1 MVKAKASKKTK
12 ELVTQK
18 DTPAERALA
27 QATQVGS
34 VDALL
39 SQAVAAGAD
48 IGTLERLMA
57 LRKDM
62 LAEEAK
68 KAFNKAMAEF
78 QSECPVINKTKSV
91 STKSG
96 DEAYKYA
103 PIESVISQVKTI
115 IQKHGFRY
123 STTMELSEDGT
134 LVKAFCRVVHE
145 LGHEE
150 VSVME
155 VPLGGQTAVMSKSQV
170 VAAAQT
176 FAKRYAFLNAFGIM
190 TGDTDNDAAK
200 VKEPADDE
208 KVIDLLN
215 KSKTMEEYKIVQTD
229 IVGMKYKISD
239 MDAVRDAAAA
249 ALNRVNGKQKVV
261 DAQVVDGGFTEEQKK
276 AILADEKREYEQQQS
291 LLK

>member
-1 MVKAKASKKTK
+1 MAKAKEPKTTAIVK
-12 ELVTQK
+12 VK
-18 DTPAERALA
+18 DTPAQKALA
-27 QATQVGS
+27 KAPQVSS

-39 SQAVAAGAD
+39 SQAVGAGAD

-78 QSECPVINKTKSV
+78 QAECPVIEKTKSV

-103 PIESVISQVKTI
+103 PIESVISQVKVL

-150 VSVME
+150 ISVME
-155 VPLGGQTAVMSKSQV
+155 VPLGAQTAVMSKSQV

-200 VKEPADDE
+200 VKEPADDD
-208 KVIDLLN
+208 KVIDLL
-215 KSKTMEEYKIVQTD
+215 KKCKTMEEYKVVQTD

-239 MDAVRDAAAA
+239 MDAVRQVATEVLKKFSPKKPESKEPTEAE
-249 ALNRVNGKQKVV
+249 KQAIR
-261 DAQVVDGGFTEEQKK
+261 DQEKK
-276 AILADEKREYEQQQS
+276 EYEASQAKM
-291 LLK
+291 L

>member
-1 MVKAKASKKTK
+1 MANKAKVKKTK
-12 ELVTQK
+12 AIVTVRK
-18 DTPAERALA
+18 ETPAERALA
-27 QATQVGS
+27 KAPQVGS

-78 QSECPVINKTKSV
+78 QSECPVINKTKTV
-91 STKSG
+91 KTKGG
-96 DEAYKYA
+96 DDAYKYA
-103 PIESVISQVKTI
+103 PIDSIVDQVKKL

-123 STTMELSEDGT
+123 STTMELNGD

-155 VPLGGQTAVMSKSQV
+155 VPLGAQTAVMSKSQV

-208 KVIDLLN
+208 TVIELLN
-215 KSKTMEEYKIVQTD
+215 KCKTMEEYKVVQTD
-229 IVGMKYKISD
+229 IVGMKYKIND
-239 MDAVRDAAAA
+239 MDTVRDAAAS
-249 ALNRVNGKQKVV
+249 ALNRLNPAKKNVVDAKVV
-261 DAQVVDGGFTEEQKK
+261 DPKEPTEEEKK
-276 AILADEKREYEQQQS
+276 AIREQEKRDYEAS
-291 LLK
+291 LK